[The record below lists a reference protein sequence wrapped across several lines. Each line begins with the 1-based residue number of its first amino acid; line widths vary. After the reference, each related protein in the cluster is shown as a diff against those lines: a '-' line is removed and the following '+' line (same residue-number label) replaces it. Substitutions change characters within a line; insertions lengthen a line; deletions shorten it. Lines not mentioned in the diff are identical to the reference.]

1 MQIKDRVFLV
11 TGGASGLGEATVRRL
26 VGQGGKA
33 VIADVQDER
42 AAKLVDDLGDAAVAV
57 HCDVASPDDA
67 AAAVKAGVD
76 AFGALHG
83 LVNCAGVGTPEKV
96 LTREGPQDLERFN
109 RVVQINLVGSF
120 NMIRVAAAAMAAQEP
135 DSEGERGVIV
145 NTASVAAF
153 DGQIGQP
160 AYSASKAGVVGMTL
174 PIARELARHGIRV
187 VTIAPG
193 LFETPM
199 LLGLPQD
206 VQDALGRSV
215 PFPPRL
221 GRPME
226 FAHTVQY
233 IVENTMMNGETI
245 RLDGAIRMQPK

>member
-1 MQIKDRVFLV
+1 MDIKDRVFIV

-26 VGQGGKA
+26 VGQGA
-33 VIADVQDER
+33 SVVVADLQEER
-42 AAKLVDDLGDAAVAV
+42 AAGLEKEFPGQVKAQR
-57 HCDVASPDDA
+57 CDVTRAEDA
-67 AAAVKAGVD
+67 EKTVALAKQS
-76 AFGALHG
+76 FGAIHG

-96 LTREGPQDLERFN
+96 VGREGPHDLDRFN
-109 RVVQINLVGSF
+109 KVVQINLVGTF
-120 NMIRVAAAAMAAQEP
+120 NMIRLAAAAMAENEP
-135 DSEGERGVIV
+135 DSQGERGVIV

-153 DGQIGQP
+153 DGQIGQA

-174 PIARELARHGIRV
+174 PIARELARSGVRV

-199 LLGLPQD
+199 MLGLPQE
-206 VQDALGRSV
+206 VQESLGRSV

-221 GRPME
+221 GRPVE
-226 FAHTVQY
+226 FAQTVQF